1 MKQRHLFGSRARA
14 SLPGCV
20 DSQHGSLSSRSATP
34 SESFQVASKE
44 LESSQQQLVG
54 EASSYGSGKH
64 REFLFTVVARC
75 REPEVASPVV
85 QKCRM
90 LQESQAQTEASSLR
104 EEVGTQLLACSATQV
119 LEM

>member
-1 MKQRHLFGSRARA
+1 MNLKLE
-14 SLPGCV
+14 
-20 DSQHGSLSSRSATP
+20 DSPDMPQCRM
-34 SESFQVASKE
+34 
-44 LESSQQQLVG
+44 LEEPQAQTR
-54 EASSYGSGKH
+54 SGK
-64 REFLFTVVARC
+64 RPVYNSCKVLRT
-75 REPEVASPVV
+75 VASPVV